1 MCVTQ
6 HSPGRGNP
14 DATSHQ
20 FLPGL
25 LISTATAL
33 GCPACLYDTSPH
45 GNPKLPWFSLGA
57 IETGCHKP
65 RWPRAVMASACTAPA
80 PAPSETTLGLRP
92 TLSAFQAALS
102 PVLRSRL
109 PSAAPDFPGKDL
121 RPGLR
126 DRPGKAGGGQGPAIP
141 ALPHFYP

>member
-1 MCVTQ
+1 
-6 HSPGRGNP
+6 
-14 DATSHQ
+14 
-20 FLPGL
+20 
-25 LISTATAL
+25 
-33 GCPACLYDTSPH
+33 
-45 GNPKLPWFSLGA
+45 
-57 IETGCHKP
+57 
-65 RWPRAVMASACTAPA
+65 MASACTAPA

-126 DRPGKAGGGQGPAIP
+126 DYPGKAGGGQGPAIP
-141 ALPHFYP
+141 ALPRFYP